1 MEQLIK
7 RILELAKEY
16 YKEEGGGHIDENR
29 KNIKNQNRRSK
40 NV

>member
-16 YKEEGGGHIDENR
+16 YKEEGGGHIDTIE
-29 KNIKNQNRRSK
+29 KNGKNQTRSK